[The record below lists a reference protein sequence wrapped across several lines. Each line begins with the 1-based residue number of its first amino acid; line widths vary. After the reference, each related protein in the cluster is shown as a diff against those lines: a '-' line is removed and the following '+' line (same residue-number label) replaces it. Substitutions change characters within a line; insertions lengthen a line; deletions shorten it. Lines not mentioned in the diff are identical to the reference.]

1 MKKLLGMLSWSLVLQ
16 AVMIVTSL
24 VLAGGGDSDWG

>member
-1 MKKLLGMLSWSLVLQ
+1 MKKLMGTLSWGLVLQ

-24 VLAGGGDSDWG
+24 VLAGGGDADWG